1 MHHWA
6 VVGISPSEFDGVKF
20 GVAVVGFAGCIGNQ
34 DWRKH
39 ERIVGV
45 GCVRLYAEHVVRCQ
59 ELVYPVGF
67 IGSERSGFDLVGF
80 GCGLIVELGGAVD
93 NRRRAF
99 H

>member
-6 VVGISPSEFDGVKF
+6 VVGISPRKLDGVKF
-20 GVAVVGFAGCIGNQ
+20 IVSVLNFAG
-34 DWRKH
+34 
-39 ERIVGV
+39 GV
-45 GCVRLYAEHVVRCQ
+45 GNEYLSENVWIFRSGRVGLNAEYVVRCQ

-67 IGSERSGFDLVGF
+67 IRSERSGFDLVGF

-93 NRRRAF
+93 NRSRTF